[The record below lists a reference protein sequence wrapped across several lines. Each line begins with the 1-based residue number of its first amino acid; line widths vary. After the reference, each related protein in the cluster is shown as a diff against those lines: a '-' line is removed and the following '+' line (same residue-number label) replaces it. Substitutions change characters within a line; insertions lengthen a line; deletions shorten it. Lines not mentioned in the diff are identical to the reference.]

1 MAVNLT
7 PFCCADVVRFG
18 GALRGHTRKPQPS
31 LTRGNAR
38 VLRYVRSEQESPP
51 PPLVNS
57 SNFLFIAKARIA
69 KFSI

>member
-38 VLRYVRSEQESPP
+38 VLRCVRSEQESPP
-51 PPLVNS
+51 PLLTTS
-57 SNFLFIAKARIA
+57 
-69 KFSI
+69 

>member
-38 VLRYVRSEQESPP
+38 VLRCVRSEQKSPP
-51 PPLVNS
+51 PLLTTS
-57 SNFLFIAKARIA
+57 ELF
-69 KFSI
+69 